1 MTLYTILGSRFDSA
15 LDELMLT
22 HSLDV
27 TARGE
32 DMFVLDFRYMFFD
45 TDSVVYPQTC
55 HVLGVPVTNMYVG
68 WSLTCMWGPGDDWCQ
83 ISIQTIKA
91 FTWVTQNI
99 VLSAKSR

>member
-1 MTLYTILGSRFDSA
+1 MTARG
-15 LDELMLT
+15 E
-22 HSLDV
+22 DV

-32 DMFVLDFRYMFFD
+32 DMFVLDFRYMFCD

-68 WSLTCMWGPGDDWCQ
+68 WSLTCMWGPGNDWYQ
-83 ISIQTIKA
+83 IFIQTLKA

-99 VLSAKSR
+99 EVLSIADIFINTI

>member
-1 MTLYTILGSRFDSA
+1 
-15 LDELMLT
+15 
-22 HSLDV
+22 
-27 TARGE
+27 
-32 DMFVLDFRYMFFD
+32 MFVLDFRYMFCD
-45 TDSVVYPQTC
+45 TDSDVYPQTC

-99 VLSAKSR
+99 EVLSLTDIFTNTI

>member
-1 MTLYTILGSRFDSA
+1 
-15 LDELMLT
+15 
-22 HSLDV
+22 
-27 TARGE
+27 
-32 DMFVLDFRYMFFD
+32 MFVLDFRYMFCD

-55 HVLGVPVTNMYVG
+55 HVLGVPVTNMYGGGGV
-68 WSLTCMWGPGDDWCQ
+68 SLTCMWDSGDDWCQ